1 MKNLFK
7 ILLSYT
13 FACYASCS
21 SIHRIPASSPTKLLC
36 FTRSSPLVHQLQ
48 VHYSVLDPQAASISQ
63 YTYLHDLVFP
73 DPSQLVV
80 YTLSSLVSQ
89 SSMQEMLK
97 KFVLSDKAQ
106 VSFQAW
112 RPDTIYVSPT
122 IPENITSLLPSEC
135 AAWVTIPTS
144 DMFQECHCTGVVYN
158 ETAMLSQT
166 FSPV

>member
-7 ILLSYT
+7 ILLSNT
-13 FACYASCS
+13 FACYVSCS

-48 VHYSVLDPQAASISQ
+48 VHYSVLDPQA
-63 YTYLHDLVFP
+63 

-97 KFVLSDKAQ
+97 KFVLSDKAK

-112 RPDTIYVSPT
+112 KPDTIYVSP
-122 IPENITSLLPSEC
+122 
-135 AAWVTIPTS
+135 
-144 DMFQECHCTGVVYN
+144 
-158 ETAMLSQT
+158 
-166 FSPV
+166 